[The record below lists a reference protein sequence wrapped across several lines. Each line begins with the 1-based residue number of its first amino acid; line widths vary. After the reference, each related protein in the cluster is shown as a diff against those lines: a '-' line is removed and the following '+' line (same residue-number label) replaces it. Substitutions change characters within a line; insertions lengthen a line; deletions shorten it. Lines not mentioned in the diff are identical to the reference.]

1 MDYILTFVPP
11 ALIILWIVRSDK
23 FPEPLNNVVICF
35 LIGASIALVA
45 GVVNQ
50 IVIFSK
56 EAAASWMF
64 MAGFTEEP
72 LKWIALYA
80 FLRKTKAFNEPMDAV
95 VYGTV
100 ISLGF
105 ATLENYEYVF
115 FLGYPSTEI
124 AILRAFTAIP
134 LHAACGVLMGY
145 YFGLYFFKR
154 AKFNLIKAL
163 LIPSVAHATYNLT
176 ISFPAAGIVVL
187 LAILG
192 LSRGLHKSAKEA
204 QAQQEAENQ
213 EIIR

>member
-1 MDYILTFVPP
+1 MDYILTFTPP
-11 ALIILWIVRSDK
+11 ALIIIWIVRSDK
-23 FPEPLNNVVICF
+23 FPEPLNKVLICL

-56 EAAASWMF
+56 ENAASWMF
-64 MAGFTEEP
+64 IAGFTEEP

-95 VYGTV
+95 VYGTI

-115 FLGYPSTEI
+115 LLGYPSTEV
-124 AILRAFTAIP
+124 AVLRAFTAIP

-145 YFGLYFFKR
+145 YFGLHFFK
-154 AKFNLIKAL
+154 KEKSNLIKAL
-163 LIPSVAHATYNLT
+163 IIPSLAHAIYNFT
-176 ISFPAAGIVVL
+176 IAFPGAGIVVL
-187 LAILG
+187 LVILG
-192 LSRGLHKSAKEA
+192 LSSRLHKSAK
-204 QAQQEAENQ
+204 QAQMQRDAENQ
-213 EIIR
+213 EMIR